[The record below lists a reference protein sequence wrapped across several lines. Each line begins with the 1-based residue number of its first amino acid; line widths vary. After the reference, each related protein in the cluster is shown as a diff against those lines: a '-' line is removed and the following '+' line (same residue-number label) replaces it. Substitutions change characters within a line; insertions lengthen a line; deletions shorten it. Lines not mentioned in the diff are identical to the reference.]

1 MGNTVDKVLSVA
13 ESEIGYLEKSKVAY
27 LNDKTVLYRKTDGA
41 GQDNYTKY
49 GKEMHDIYPSVMD
62 FPASWCDVFVDWCFY
77 QAYGVTN
84 AKGLLG
90 GNFNDYTVASA
101 QLYKNKNAWYTSNPQ
116 IGDQIFFKNSTRIC
130 HTGLVYKVDSNY
142 VYTIEGNTS
151 GANGII
157 ANGGGVCKKKYP
169 LNYSL
174 IAGYGRPK
182 YDIETLQ
189 TFRINAGKNGIRTTA
204 DLNIRNNPGTENTTV
219 IGAYKKDT
227 YIFPTEKVFVKSSP
241 WYKTDK
247 GWVSAKYCADGWIQ
261 EENGK
266 WWWILEGYNAII
278 DAWRNINGKWYRFDT
293 VGYMQT
299 GWVNDNDKWYYLA
312 DPDGHMLTD
321 TYIKSAKDNI
331 QYYVDKNGAWDSSKD
346 KKL

>member
-1 MGNTVDKVLSVA
+1 MANTVDKVIA
-13 ESEIGYLEKSKVAY
+13 IAKAEIGYLEKSSTANLDSKEKGAS
-27 LNDKTVLYRKTDGA
+27 DG
-41 GQDNYTKY
+41 NYTKY
-49 GKEMHDIYPSVMD
+49 WRDLKPS
-62 FPASWCDVFVDWCFY
+62 FQGQPWCQGFVNWCFV
-77 QAYGVTN
+77 QVYGVN
-84 AKGLLG
+84 KAKELLCTSG
-90 GNFNDYTVASA
+90 EWSYYTPTCA
-101 QLYKNKNAWYTSNPQ
+101 QYFKNKNQWCSSPKV
-116 IGDQIFFKNSTRIC
+116 GDLIYFKNSTRIC
-130 HTGLVYKVDSNY
+130 HVGIVYKADSNK

-151 GANGII
+151 SENNTVI
-157 ANGGGVCKKKYP
+157 ANGGGVFKKEY
-169 LNYSL
+169 LLSNTR

-189 TFRINAGKNGIRTTA
+189 TFRINTGKNGIRTTA

-219 IGAYKKDT
+219 IGVYKKDT

-321 TYIKSAKDNI
+321 TYIKSAKGDVE
-331 QYYVDKNGAWDSSKD
+331 YYVDKNGVWDSSRD
-346 KKL
+346 KVL